1 MKFSIQTIIWT
12 LVIVGILIAAVMAFV
27 PDPVEVETAKVLEG
41 TLRVSVQEDGKTRI
55 REKYVVSS
63 PVAGRLS
70 RIELKPGDEICGDG
84 TMVALIMPA
93 DPTMLDARSQA
104 RAEAHVEQAQASLN
118 RSRANSEQMQVNF
131 ELSETKYERAKKL
144 MESKAISQNEY
155 DSARSEFLA
164 NSQAVRTTKFDSEIA
179 EFELKMAEA
188 AVLQFSDDEGPNVE
202 PFEVTAPISGK
213 VLRVFQESAT
223 VVAVGTPLMEIGDP
237 QNLEIE
243 IDVLSTDAVRI
254 QPFAELTVE
263 HWGGGEPLLGN
274 VRTIEPAAFTKV
286 SSLGVEEQRVNVIAD
301 FREPQERLLTL
312 GDGYRVEARVTIN
325 ELKNVRMIPN
335 SALFR
340 HQREWHVFTILD
352 EVAQMQPVEVGEKNE
367 THTQVVSGL
376 SQGDEVI
383 VYPSDQIR
391 AGVKVRRVPAGK

>member
-1 MKFSIQTIIWT
+1 MKFSIQTVIWT
-12 LVIVGILIAAVMAFV
+12 LVIIGILIASVMAFI
-27 PDPVEVETAKVLEG
+27 PEPVEVETSKVFEG

-70 RIELKPGDEICGDG
+70 RIELKPGDDICGDG
-84 TMVALIMPA
+84 NMIALIMPA

-104 RAEAHVEQAQASLN
+104 QAEARVEQARAALN
-118 RSRANSEQMQVNF
+118 RSQANSEQMQINH
-131 ELSETKYERAKKL
+131 ELSQSKYERAERL

-164 NSQAVRTTKFDSEIA
+164 NTQAVRTTKFDSEIA

-188 AVLQFSDDEGPNVE
+188 AMLQFSDDEGPIVE
-202 PFEVTAPISGK
+202 PFEVTSPISGT

-223 VVAVGTPLMEIGDP
+223 VVGVGTPLIEIGDP

-254 QPFAELTVE
+254 QPYAELTIE
-263 HWGGGEPLLGN
+263 HWGGGEPLKGN
-274 VRTIEPAAFTKV
+274 VRTVEPAAFTKV

-301 FREPQERLLTL
+301 FREPKEQLASL

-325 ELKNVRMIPN
+325 ELKNVLMVPN

-340 HQREWHVFTILD
+340 YQRKWHVFTIVD
-352 EVAQMQPVEVGEKNE
+352 GVAQMKAVDIGAQNE
-367 THTQVVSGL
+367 SHTQILTGL
-376 SQGDEVI
+376 EQRDEVI
-383 VYPSDQIR
+383 IYPSDQIR
-391 AGVKVRRVPAGK
+391 VGVKVRRSNVAE